1 MKVLHYVNEG
11 NLSWMKPWI
20 QLLVSIESQDVH
32 NIIVCPR
39 KGTLASTLES
49 NGLEVYCYKPFVSW
63 APFLCRGF
71 EECLKKIQPDIIH
84 TRLFSAAVIGGYWGK
99 KYNIPVVATID
110 SRPKK
115 KYFRYVDKTV
125 AVSSYIK
132 QQAIASGMQK
142 EHIDVIPNAVDVKYY
157 EKPATFDSG
166 IVRDRHRIGKEDAII
181 IAAGRFV
188 DWKGFDVLI
197 EAFKKISSENNK
209 NIWLLLAGCGEEEE
223 KLRLLA
229 DNHPRIVFLGF
240 VNDIRSFL
248 WASDLYVLPS
258 RLPEPFGLSLL
269 EAMASGLLCVATS
282 SGGPCDIISHDSDG
296 WLVPSDDCETLA
308 NILNQ
313 VLLSSEVRKK
323 EVVKRAIQ
331 KAATFDVERISL
343 LCVDYY
349 KKIS

>member
-1 MKVLHYVNEG
+1 
-11 NLSWMKPWI
+11 MKPWI

-39 KGTLASTLES
+39 KGALASTLET
-49 NGLEVYCYKPFVSW
+49 NGLEVHYYKPVVSW
-63 APFLCRGF
+63 APFFCKGF

-84 TRLFSAAVIGGYWGK
+84 TRLFSAAVIGGYWGG

-115 KYFRYVDKTV
+115 KYFRYIYKTI

-132 QQAIASGMQK
+132 QQAIASGIQK
-142 EHIDVIPNAVDVKYY
+142 DDINVIPNAVDVKYY
-157 EKPATFDSG
+157 EKPATFDSE
-166 IVRDRHRIGKEDAII
+166 IVRNRYGIRKEDAII

-188 DWKGFDVLI
+188 GWKGFDVLI
-197 EAFKKISSENNK
+197 KAFKKISSENSR
-209 NIWLLLAGCGEEEE
+209 NIWLLLAGCGEKEN
-223 KLRLLA
+223 KLKLLA
-229 DNHPRIVFLGF
+229 DNHPRIIFLGF
-240 VNDIRSFL
+240 VNDIRPFL
-248 WASDLYVLPS
+248 WASNLYVLPS

-282 SGGPCDIISHDSDG
+282 NGGPCDIINHDYDG
-296 WLVPSDDCETLA
+296 WLVPPDDCENLA
-308 NILNQ
+308 NTLNQ

-323 EVVKRAIQ
+323 EVEKRAIQ
-331 KAATFDVERISL
+331 KAATFDVEQISL
-343 LCVDYY
+343 LCIDYY

>member
-39 KGTLASTLES
+39 KGALASTLET
-49 NGLEVYCYKPFVSW
+49 NGLEVHYYKPVVSW
-63 APFLCRGF
+63 APFFCKGF

-115 KYFRYVDKTV
+115 KYFRYIDKTI

-142 EHIDVIPNAVDVKYY
+142 EHIDVIPNAVEVKYY

-166 IVRDRHRIGKEDAII
+166 IVRDRYGIRKEDAII

-197 EAFKKISSENNK
+197 EAFKKLDREDT
-209 NIWLLLAGCGEEEE
+209 WLLLAGTGEEEE
-223 KLRLLA
+223 KLKNLA
-229 DNHPRIVFLGF
+229 GSNPRIIFLGF
-240 VNDIRSFL
+240 VDDIRPYF
-248 WASDLYVLPS
+248 WAADVYVLPS

-269 EAMASGLLCVATS
+269 EAMASGLLCVATHM
-282 SGGPCDIISHDSDG
+282 GGPLDMITHSAEG
-296 WLVPSDDCETLA
+296 WLVPQDSAASMKITLA
-308 NILNQ
+308 Q
-313 VLLSSEVRKK
+313 VLDADTATKNLILEKAKQKVSS
-323 EVVKRAIQ
+323 
-331 KAATFDVERISL
+331 FDVERISSL
-343 LCVDYY
+343 YVGYY
-349 KKIS
+349 KFLVK